1 MKNLLSIQDAAN
13 LLGVHPETLRRWD
26 NDGKL
31 KAVKVGDRG
40 DRWYK
45 QEDLLKIKFGT
56 LPEKYKD
63 YTIMPYSQ
71 GFEIS
76 PGTLV
81 RIASFIVSKD
91 NLISG
96 FAFND
101 GGLLLRVAHP
111 YLKDEDILEE
121 AIKIIKEYID
131 QGKIQHLEE
140 YTFSYYP
147 TNYLEDE
154 DAKWWTKSLK
164 KLYGEPNEKT

>member
-45 QEDLLKIKFGT
+45 QEDLLRIKLGFI
-56 LPEKYKD
+56 PEKYKEF
-63 YTIMPYSQ
+63 TIMPYNQ

-76 PGTLV
+76 PGTLM
-81 RIASFIVSKD
+81 RIASFIVTKD

-96 FAFND
+96 FAFTD
-101 GGLLLRVAHP
+101 GGMLLHMSHP
-111 YLKDEDILEE
+111 HIKDEKLLED
-121 AIKIIKEYID
+121 AKQIIKSFID
-131 QGKIQHLEE
+131 NNQLEHLEE
-140 YTFSYYP
+140 YTFEYYP
-147 TNYLEDE
+147 SNFIQVNDP
-154 DAKWWTKSLK
+154 KWWTKALK
-164 KLYGEPNEKT
+164 RIYG

>member
-1 MKNLLSIQDAAN
+1 MKPLLSIQDAAN
-13 LLGVHPETLRRWD
+13 LLGVHSETLRRWD

-63 YTIMPYSQ
+63 YTIMPYNQ

-76 PGTLV
+76 PGTLM
-81 RIASFIVSKD
+81 RIASFIVSKE
-91 NLISG
+91 NLISC

-101 GGLLLRVAHP
+101 GGMLLHMSHP
-111 YLKDEDILEE
+111 SLKDEDMLAE
-121 AIKIIKEYID
+121 AIKIVKERID
-131 QGKIQHLEE
+131 QDRIQHLEE
-140 YTFSYYP
+140 YTFSYYLN
-147 TNYLEDE
+147 NYLEDK
-154 DAKWWTKSLK
+154 DARWWIKSLK
-164 KLYGEPNEKT
+164 KIYGVPNE